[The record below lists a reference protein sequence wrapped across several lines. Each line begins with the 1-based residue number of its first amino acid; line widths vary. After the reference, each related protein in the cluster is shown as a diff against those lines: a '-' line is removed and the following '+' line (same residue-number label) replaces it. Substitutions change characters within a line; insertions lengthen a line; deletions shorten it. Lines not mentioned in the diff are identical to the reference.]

1 MLTQPSPPRTRPV
14 AQYLIC
20 PEFPSLIV
28 PLVATRLTASQS
40 TFFVES
46 LSHPLLP
53 IAAPAEERN
62 CFARRC
68 NEWAMDSTAASRN
81 DTGDAPQT
89 PGIGA
94 GLTASAAPAPVEW
107 QSPVHPQPHEE
118 ASLRATANGERDTDE
133 TMPVMTANAPSTS
146 DPATSEDTAN
156 ANLDSVVHAHAGQ
169 GQPGL
174 PPLDASSAIS
184 YESPPPD
191 AILSPRHELELIPE
205 DRPISTPQ
213 PVDAAI
219 PYPLNTSTTILP
231 ATNPNSNRAS
241 AASTPEIGVA
251 RPAALR
257 PLPSRPSSRTTI
269 SPISSPA
276 ETPISPAIVRT
287 ASTNSVLRHPVPD
300 INARSG
306 SYTSNIAALEA
317 TAERFSM
324 TSSIEEAIRDNYN
337 ELKRSDSRRSSIL
350 AASVKSAGEHS
361 SDVPPGLPQSASF
374 GRQSSIV
381 GLNTAAR
388 TGGYSPGGYIM
399 SPAAS
404 LTGRLRSG
412 SKGSGPLSRANST
425 RSKPETID
433 GEAFPSFF
441 GSPMSRG
448 GPGKGS
454 VRSVR
459 SIQSVQSV
467 HSFQSAQSGR
477 SGPLSL
483 AEIAEMEPPLALTLE
498 AMEEADRT
506 KPRLEDLGDDEE
518 AILSRAHQHVE
529 PNATDIDVTASSTP
543 EPEGDW
549 DRTPMLDHS
558 ADSYW
563 DSHDEPETQI
573 RHSQNIPPPKA
584 GDGYEPPIEQQR
596 QATSGTPDTADE
608 DDMFADFDGMHCD
621 PDSVAEQF
629 PFHPEETES
638 TVPVPQSRDPPV
650 RPLTDGRPQSYFDPE
665 SGQQMLYYPAR
676 VPAMLNLPPKLGKGL
691 KAKQQERMAR
701 RSEVLSQMPKAS
713 KESRIWLP
721 DPLENE
727 SPINFMGDDRPA
739 SSHNSTTHGQ
749 GPDSA
754 LAALEGE
761 GARSP
766 LGSPNSEPAEFEP
779 LRRPPKLTDSGARKS
794 RMNLSD
800 LPPQLRASAFF
811 DMPSETPKIVIK
823 DGSATATLDSI
834 LNAAASAP
842 VNAFTDHAYGGH
854 LGSEVYG
861 TEKKKNR
868 KSQMNVV
875 VVEEKEKSKGNR
887 LTKTQSTLNVN
898 EVQKRKS
905 VWSLLPGRSRS
916 KLNLVETPDDD
927 ASSKVSG
934 SRANGSDSASDAD
947 ERSALAPDE
956 AEVES
961 DSDDEL
967 VFDGPPTTLLAELQM
982 RKRQHKKRIRNP
994 LHNGEVLHSTLL
1006 ERDAVAQMEARTRQK
1021 KKVNLAWATN
1031 GTSGADSDDDE
1042 DVPLGLLAAKK
1053 QIGPNATERDLAI
1066 AAQELNRPL
1075 GLMEKREL
1083 EENEPLSR
1091 RRNRLQGK
1099 PVPIGMYLQPSGNAT
1114 RLSVMPG
1121 NNSGSVS
1128 PQIVRSSG
1136 PSSPAL
1142 PSGAPS
1148 PKPVE
1153 EDIEGET
1160 LGERMK
1166 RLRAKEEGDNPLPS
1180 ARPISRAFTEELLGQ
1195 LGLDKAEEK
1204 GKEKAVDEGKGK
1216 GKANAVPGTEEEEET
1231 LGQRRR
1237 RLQAEREARDKEM
1250 GIRAVSGGSDKEA
1263 LARRLGMADV
1273 LGANPLSGAQGMID
1287 PREAE
1292 RRRKEEEAIRAAR
1305 EQDVKMRAFRAQVPS
1320 EMGDPRGG
1328 VVKAGGYAGG
1338 RFNDNTGGLVGSIT
1352 NQPMGHK
1359 HQVRASI
1366 SMGQLNNL
1374 GHAAQGWTGPAHG
1387 GTNLIGAAGNYG
1399 NATVGPDGLNPV
1411 FAKTNP
1417 FGNGY
1422 SGGFM
1427 QQMHN
1432 QQPGVFANGS
1442 LLAAGGYGAF
1452 GGGIGAAGGYSAN
1465 QTAYGAGVGFAG
1477 GMHPVY
1483 NMQGGMPMVG
1493 AQGHSD
1499 RVERWRQ
1506 SIR

>member
-1 MLTQPSPPRTRPV
+1 
-14 AQYLIC
+14 
-20 PEFPSLIV
+20 
-28 PLVATRLTASQS
+28 
-40 TFFVES
+40 
-46 LSHPLLP
+46 
-53 IAAPAEERN
+53 
-62 CFARRC
+62 
-68 NEWAMDSTAASRN
+68 MDSTAASRN
-81 DTGDAPQT
+81 DTAGAPQT
-89 PGIGA
+89 PGIEA
-94 GLTASAAPAPVEW
+94 GLTVTAHAETQQPAPAPVEL
-107 QSPVHPQPHEE
+107 QSQAPSDESEPAKLVQAQSKGDQAL
-118 ASLRATANGERDTDE
+118 ASLRATTNGDPVA
-133 TMPVMTANAPSTS
+133 MPVRTDAPSDS
-146 DPATSEDTAN
+146 APGSEN
-156 ANLDSVVHAHAGQ
+156 ESIVHMVQ
-169 GQPGL
+169 GQL
-174 PPLDASSAIS
+174 PPALPPFDASSATL
-184 YESPPPD
+184 YEPPPQD

-219 PYPLNTSTTILP
+219 PYPLNTSAILS
-231 ATNPNSNRAS
+231 ATHPDSNRAS
-241 AASTPEIGVA
+241 AASTPEPAVA

-276 ETPISPAIVRT
+276 ETPLSPAIVRT

-306 SYTSNIAALEA
+306 SYTGNIAALEA

-324 TSSIEEAIRDNYN
+324 TSSIEDAIRDNYN

-350 AASVKSAGEHS
+350 AASVKSVGDHS
-361 SDVPPGLPQSASF
+361 SDGPPGLPQSASF

-399 SPAAS
+399 SPTQS

-441 GSPMSRG
+441 GPTISRG

-459 SIQSVQSV
+459 SVQSVQSV
-467 HSFQSAQSGR
+467 QSFQSAQSNR

-483 AEIAEMEPPLALTLE
+483 AEIAEMEPPSALTLA

-506 KPRLEDLGDDEE
+506 KPKLEDLGDDDE
-518 AILSRAHQHVE
+518 AILSRAHQEVE
-529 PNATDIDVTASSTP
+529 PNVTDIEVAA
-543 EPEGDW
+543 EPILGHEGDW
-549 DRTPMLDHS
+549 DRTPILGNS
-558 ADSYW
+558 SDSYW
-563 DSHDEPETQI
+563 DNHGETEMPLKSPQ
-573 RHSQNIPPPKA
+573 IPPSA
-584 GDGYEPPIEQQR
+584 RDRDEHETRFEQR
-596 QATSGTPDTADE
+596 QEASGSPDTVDE
-608 DDMFADFDGMHCD
+608 NDIFADFDGMHCD

-638 TVPVPQSRDPPV
+638 IVPQPREAPARLP
-650 RPLTDGRPQSYFDPE
+650 TTARPQSYFDPE
-665 SGQQMLYYPAR
+665 LGQEMLYYPAR

-691 KAKQQERMAR
+691 KQAQQQRMAR
-701 RSEVLSQMPKAS
+701 RSEVLSQMPKAA

-727 SPINFMGDDRPA
+727 GPINLMGDDRPP
-739 SSHNSTTHGQ
+739 SSHHSTSRGQ
-749 GPDSA
+749 GPDFA
-754 LAALEGE
+754 LAALEGQ
-761 GARSP
+761 GTTSP
-766 LGSPNSEPAEFEP
+766 LGSPLGSPQEPELQH
-779 LRRPPKLTDSGARKS
+779 LRRPPRLGDSGAGARKS
-794 RMNLSD
+794 RMNLSE

-854 LGSEVYG
+854 LGAEVYG
-861 TEKKKNR
+861 LEKKKNR
-868 KSQMNVV
+868 KSQLPL
-875 VVEEKEKSKGNR
+875 VEEKPKANK
-887 LTKTQSTLNVN
+887 LTKSQSTLNVN
-898 EVQKRKS
+898 EVEKRKS
-905 VWSLLPGRSRS
+905 VWSLLPGRSKS
-916 KLNLVETPDDD
+916 KLNLLEVQEED
-927 ASSKVSG
+927 ARSKLSG
-934 SRANGSDSASDAD
+934 SAHDENDSASEAD
-947 ERSALAPDE
+947 EHSALAPDE
-956 AEVES
+956 AEVDS

-967 VFDGPPTTLLAELQM
+967 VYDGPPTTLLAELQM
-982 RKRQHKKRIRNP
+982 RKRQHKKRTRNP
-994 LHNGEVLHSTLL
+994 LHNGEGLHSTLL
-1006 ERDAVAQMEARTRQK
+1006 ERDAVAQMEAHTRQK

-1031 GTSGADSDDDE
+1031 ATGPESDDDE

-1075 GLMEKREL
+1075 GLMERREL

-1121 NNSGSVS
+1121 NNSGPVS
-1128 PQIVRSSG
+1128 PQFLRSTG
-1136 PSSPAL
+1136 PSSPAVEST
-1142 PSGAPS
+1142 PSS
-1148 PKPVE
+1148 NPVE
-1153 EDIEGET
+1153 EEVEGET

-1166 RLRAKEEGDNPLPS
+1166 RLRAKEEEKPLPRT
-1180 ARPISRAFTEELLGQ
+1180 RPISRAFSEELLGE
-1195 LGLDKAEEK
+1195 LGLDSKAEDK
-1204 GKEKAVDEGKGK
+1204 GKGKAVDEGGIGNDKE
-1216 GKANAVPGTEEEEET
+1216 NAVPGTEEEEET

-1250 GIRAVSGGSDKEA
+1250 GIRAVSGGSEKEG
-1263 LARRLGMADV
+1263 LTRRLGMAGV
-1273 LGANPLSGAQGMID
+1273 LGANPVQGAQGAID

-1292 RRRKEEEAIRAAR
+1292 RRRKEEEAIRASRDHEA
-1305 EQDVKMRAFRAQVPS
+1305 KMRSFRAQVPTELS
-1320 EMGDPRGG
+1320 DPKGG
-1328 VVKAGGYAGG
+1328 IVKAGGYQGG
-1338 RFNDNTGGLVGSIT
+1338 RYNDSMGGLVGPT
-1352 NQPMGHK
+1352 AQPMAHK
-1359 HQVRASI
+1359 QQVRASI
-1366 SMGQLNNL
+1366 SMGQLNQFNQ
-1374 GHAAQGWTGPAHG
+1374 AAPGWTGPAYG
-1387 GTNLIGAAGNYG
+1387 GMNLVGAAGNYG
-1399 NATVGPDGLNPV
+1399 NPGAGPDGLNPI
-1411 FAKTNP
+1411 FAKPKP

-1422 SGGFM
+1422 SGGFL
-1427 QQMHN
+1427 QQMEP
-1432 QQPGVFANGS
+1432 QQSGPFANGS
-1442 LLAAGGYGAF
+1442 LLASGGYGAF
-1452 GGGIGAAGGYSAN
+1452 GGGIGAAGGYPTN

-1483 NMQGGMPMVG
+1483 GMQVGAMPMVG
-1493 AQGHSD
+1493 TQGHAD

>member
-1 MLTQPSPPRTRPV
+1 
-14 AQYLIC
+14 
-20 PEFPSLIV
+20 
-28 PLVATRLTASQS
+28 
-40 TFFVES
+40 
-46 LSHPLLP
+46 
-53 IAAPAEERN
+53 
-62 CFARRC
+62 
-68 NEWAMDSTAASRN
+68 MDSTTASRN

-89 PGIGA
+89 PGIEA
-94 GLTASAAPAPVEW
+94 GLTAIATTTTTAPVEV
-107 QSPVHPQPHEE
+107 QSQAHNKSEPAESVQAQLPQEQNQE
-118 ASLRATANGERDTDE
+118 SLRATANGDRVDSMPARIDTD
-133 TMPVMTANAPSTS
+133 TDTNAPGNSVPASENDESIVHS
-146 DPATSEDTAN
+146 DRD
-156 ANLDSVVHAHAGQ
+156 Q
-169 GQPGL
+169 GQL
-174 PPLDASSAIS
+174 PPALLPLDASSATSS
-184 YESPPPD
+184 YEPPHQD

-219 PYPLNTSTTILP
+219 PYPPNASASILSP
-231 ATNPNSNRAS
+231 TSNRAS
-241 AASTPEIGVA
+241 ATSTPELGIA

-257 PLPSRPSSRTTI
+257 PQPSRPSSRTTI

-276 ETPISPAIVRT
+276 ETPLSPAILRT
-287 ASTNSVLRHPVPD
+287 ASSNSVLRHPVPD

-306 SYTSNIAALEA
+306 SYTGNIATLEA

-324 TSSIEEAIRDNYN
+324 TSSIEDAIRDNYN

-350 AASVKSAGEHS
+350 AASVKSAGENS
-361 SDVPPGLPQSASF
+361 NDGPSALPQHASF

-399 SPAAS
+399 SPTQS

-441 GSPMSRG
+441 GSSISRG

-459 SIQSVQSV
+459 SVQSVQSV
-467 HSFQSAQSGR
+467 QSFQSTHSNR

-483 AEIAEMEPPLALTLE
+483 AEIAEMEPPSALTLA

-506 KPRLEDLGDDEE
+506 KPRLEDLGDDDD
-518 AILSRAHQHVE
+518 AIVARAHQKVE
-529 PNATDIDVTASSTP
+529 PNVTDIEVGANSSP
-543 EPEGDW
+543 EPEGGDW

-563 DSHDEPETQI
+563 DDHGEPDLQI
-573 RHSQNIPPPKA
+573 RNPQNPPPVTA
-584 GDGYEPPIEQQR
+584 RNEYDSAVENR
-596 QATSGTPDTADE
+596 QDESGSPDTVDE
-608 DDMFADFDGMHCD
+608 DEMFADFDGMHCD

-638 TVPVPQSRDPPV
+638 TSVPKPRDPPT
-650 RPLTDGRPQSYFDPE
+650 RPMTQGRPQSYFDPE

-691 KAKQQERMAR
+691 KRAQQQRMAR

-727 SPINFMGDDRPA
+727 GPINLMGDNGPE
-739 SSHNSTTHGQ
+739 SYHHSTSHAE
-749 GPDSA
+749 GPDVA
-754 LAALEGE
+754 LAALEGQD
-761 GARSP
+761 ATSP
-766 LGSPNSEPAEFEP
+766 LASPQEPSEIQP
-779 LRRPPKLTDSGARKS
+779 LRRPPRLGDPDARKS
-794 RMNLSD
+794 RMNLEG

-854 LGSEVYG
+854 LGTEIYG
-861 TEKKKNR
+861 IEKKKNR
-868 KSQMNVV
+868 KSKSQLNL
-875 VVEEKEKSKGNR
+875 VEEKEKSKGNR
-887 LTKTQSTLNVN
+887 LTKSKSTLNVN
-898 EVQKRKS
+898 EVEKRKS
-905 VWSLLPGRSRS
+905 VWSLLPGRSKS
-916 KLNLVETPDDD
+916 KLNLVEAQDED
-927 ASSKVSG
+927 ARSRLSG
-934 SRANGSDSASDAD
+934 SNHEDNDSASDVD
-947 ERSALAPDE
+947 EHSALAPDE
-956 AEVES
+956 AEADS
-961 DSDDEL
+961 NSDDEFL
-967 VFDGPPTTLLAELQM
+967 YDGPPTTLLAELQM
-982 RKRQHKKRIRNP
+982 RKRQHKNRTRNP
-994 LHNGEVLHSTLL
+994 LHQGEGLHSTLL
-1006 ERDAVAQMEARTRQK
+1006 ERDAVAQMEAQTRQR

-1031 GTSGADSDDDE
+1031 ATGPESDDDE

-1083 EENEPLSR
+1083 EENEPLAR

-1099 PVPIGMYLQPSGNAT
+1099 PVPMGMYLQPSGNAT
-1114 RLSVMPG
+1114 RLAVMPG
-1121 NNSGSVS
+1121 NH
-1128 PQIVRSSG
+1128 SG
-1136 PSSPAL
+1136 PQSPLFLRTSGPASPAIT
-1142 PSGAPS
+1142 GTPS
-1148 PKPVE
+1148 PKPA
-1153 EDIEGET
+1153 EDEVEGET
-1160 LGERMK
+1160 LAERMK
-1166 RLRAKEEGDNPLPS
+1166 RLRAKDEGDKPLPS
-1180 ARPISRAFTEELLGQ
+1180 ARPISTAFTEELLGE
-1195 LGLDKAEEK
+1195 LGLDSKAEDK
-1204 GKEKAVDEGKGK
+1204 GKGKAVDEGIGK
-1216 GKANAVPGTEEEEET
+1216 GKENAVPGTEEEEET

-1250 GIRAVSGGSDKEA
+1250 GIRAVSGGSEKEA
-1263 LARRLGMADV
+1263 LTRRLGMADV
-1273 LGANPLSGAQGMID
+1273 LGANPLQGAQGIMD
-1287 PREAE
+1287 PREID
-1292 RRRKEEEAIRAAR
+1292 RQRKAEEAVRAAR
-1305 EQDVKMRAFRAQVPS
+1305 EQDAKMRAFRSQVPT
-1320 EMGDPRGG
+1320 EVGDPHGG
-1328 VVKAGGYAGG
+1328 VVKSGGYQGG
-1338 RFNDNTGGLVGSIT
+1338 RFNDSTGGLINQV
-1352 NQPMGHK
+1352 NQPMGHRQ
-1359 HQVRASI
+1359 QVRASI
-1366 SMGQLNNL
+1366 SMGQLNNF
-1374 GHAAQGWTGPAHG
+1374 GQGAQGWTGPQHG
-1387 GTNLIGAAGNYG
+1387 GMNLIGAAGNYSNPG
-1399 NATVGPDGLNPV
+1399 VGPDGLNPV

-1427 QQMHN
+1427 QQMQT
-1432 QQPGVFANGS
+1432 QQLGPFANGS

-1452 GGGIGAAGGYSAN
+1452 GGGIGAAGGYTTN

-1483 NMQGGMPMVG
+1483 GMQVNGMPMVG
-1493 AQGHSD
+1493 AQGQE